1 VFRYPCPEG
10 NHLQLPRYRTLSES
24 VNPLLLPPEHVAK
37 AGEFLV
43 AFLLEKKRIECH
55 IVGTSGSD
63 IWVRLMLQDGSE
75 PVIKTV
81 QVKTSSKLRKEK
93 GSSYEFCLSTK
104 RDSDIYAFVALDRDL
119 VIFYLTKEVKVQ
131 SKFRIHKDE
140 YTPEK
145 MESTLN
151 QCFFNA

>member
-1 VFRYPCPEG
+1 
-10 NHLQLPRYRTLSES
+10 
-24 VNPLLLPPEHVAK
+24 LPPEHVAK

-63 IWVRLMLQDGSE
+63 IWVRLVPQDGSD
-75 PVIKTV
+75 PIIKTV
-81 QVKTSSKLRKEK
+81 QVKTASKIRKFN
-93 GSSYEFCLSTK
+93 GQNRGGSYEFCLSTK

-119 VIFYLTKEVKVQ
+119 VLFYFTKEVKVQ
-131 SKFRIHKDE
+131 SKLRIHKDE
-140 YTPEK
+140 YTPK
-145 MESTLN
+145 NMESTLN